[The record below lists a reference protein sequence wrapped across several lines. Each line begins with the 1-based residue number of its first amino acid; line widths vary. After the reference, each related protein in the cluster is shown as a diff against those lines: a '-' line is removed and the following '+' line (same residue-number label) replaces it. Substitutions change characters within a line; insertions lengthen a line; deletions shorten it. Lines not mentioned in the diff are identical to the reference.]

1 MTDRNIINDSI
12 IRQKKPAP
20 VETET
25 GFSPQQRPLLQVIKV
40 VSQELVKAK
49 RFKQSPYEAQ
59 RTQQKLHT
67 FWPPGWGPNLQQT
80 YRIMRAFGLHV
91 NVASEAAG

>member
-1 MTDRNIINDSI
+1 MENGIYDSFTGK
-12 IRQKKPAP
+12 KKPVPA
-20 VETET
+20 ETET
-25 GFSPQQRPLLQVIKV
+25 GSSPQQQPLLQVVKV

-67 FWPPGWGPNLQQT
+67 FWPPSWGPNLQHT
-80 YRIMRAFGLHV
+80 YRITRAFSKY
-91 NVASEAAG
+91 ASIACEAAG

>member
-1 MTDRNIINDSI
+1 MENRIFDSFI
-12 IRQKKPAP
+12 GQKKPASA
-20 VETET
+20 ETET
-25 GFSPQQRPLLQVIKV
+25 GSSPQQRPLLQVVEV

-80 YRIMRAFGLHV
+80 YRITRAFGL
-91 NVASEAAG
+91 SRQRSP

>member
-1 MTDRNIINDSI
+1 MMEILFLTALKE
-12 IRQKKPAP
+12 KKP
-20 VETET
+20 VSDETET
-25 GFSPQQRPLLQVIKV
+25 GFSPQKRLLLQVVEV

-67 FWPPGWGPNLQQT
+67 FWPPGWGPNLQHT
-80 YRIMRAFGLHV
+80 YRTMRAFSRY
-91 NVASEAAG
+91 ASIACEAAG

>member
-1 MTDRNIINDSI
+1 MEILFLTALKE
-12 IRQKKPAP
+12 KKP
-20 VETET
+20 VSDETET
-25 GFSPQQRPLLQVIKV
+25 GFSPQKRLLLQVVEV

-67 FWPPGWGPNLQQT
+67 FWPPGWGPNLQHT
-80 YRIMRAFGLHV
+80 YRTMRAFSRY
-91 NVASEAAG
+91 ASIACEAAG